1 MCCLKCSVSDEYERK
16 GSEHEHEDED
26 ENEDVKESLAG
37 VGGSFFNCNV
47 PLP

>member
-1 MCCLKCSVSDEYERK
+1 MREKEVNMK
-16 GSEHEHEDED
+16 D
-26 ENEDVKESLAG
+26 ENEDEGESLAG